1 MRIFNSIQEFN
12 EARDGLGKLS
22 FVPTMG
28 NLHQGHSSLVD
39 IAKQFKNKIIASIY
53 VNKLQFNDDNDYLNY
68 PKTLNSDIE
77 LLEKHG
83 CDYVLIPDDSILD
96 NIQSMQAPPKS
107 KKLCGQSR
115 PGHFEGVLTILN
127 KFFRIIDPNI
137 AIFGKKDYQQFI
149 MVRDFIKNNN
159 LNIKIIGGNT
169 VRESSGLA
177 LSSRN
182 NLLSAEEK
190 LIAAKLYEVLNDIES
205 KKNNLNTNF
214 INSKKDYLE
223 SYGIKVDYLT
233 TCDPE
238 SLEESYEI
246 NNKDLLVAIAAYV
259 GKVRLIDNLIIR
271 KL

>member
-1 MRIFNSIQEFN
+1 
-12 EARDGLGKLS
+12 
-22 FVPTMG
+22 
-28 NLHQGHSSLVD
+28 
-39 IAKQFKNKIIASIY
+39 
-53 VNKLQFNDDNDYLNY
+53 
-68 PKTLNSDIE
+68 
-77 LLEKHG
+77 
-83 CDYVLIPDDSILD
+83 
-96 NIQSMQAPPKS
+96 
-107 KKLCGQSR
+107 
-115 PGHFEGVLTILN
+115 
-127 KFFRIIDPNI
+127 
-137 AIFGKKDYQQFI
+137 

-182 NLLSAEEK
+182 NLLSNQEK
-190 LIAAKLYEVLNDIES
+190 LIAAKLYEVLKDIES

-223 SYGIKVDYLT
+223 SYDIKVDYLT

>member
-1 MRIFNSIQEFN
+1 M
-12 EARDGLGKLS
+12 
-22 FVPTMG
+22 
-28 NLHQGHSSLVD
+28 
-39 IAKQFKNKIIASIY
+39 
-53 VNKLQFNDDNDYLNY
+53 
-68 PKTLNSDIE
+68 
-77 LLEKHG
+77 
-83 CDYVLIPDDSILD
+83 
-96 NIQSMQAPPKS
+96 
-107 KKLCGQSR
+107 
-115 PGHFEGVLTILN
+115 
-127 KFFRIIDPNI
+127 
-137 AIFGKKDYQQFI
+137 
-149 MVRDFIKNNN
+149 
-159 LNIKIIGGNT
+159 NIKIIGGNT

-182 NLLSAEEK
+182 NLLSTQEK
-190 LIAAKLYEVLNDIES
+190 LIAAKLYEVLNDIKS
-205 KKNNLNTNF
+205 NKNNLNTNF

>member
-1 MRIFNSIQEFN
+1 
-12 EARDGLGKLS
+12 
-22 FVPTMG
+22 
-28 NLHQGHSSLVD
+28 
-39 IAKQFKNKIIASIY
+39 
-53 VNKLQFNDDNDYLNY
+53 
-68 PKTLNSDIE
+68 
-77 LLEKHG
+77 
-83 CDYVLIPDDSILD
+83 
-96 NIQSMQAPPKS
+96 
-107 KKLCGQSR
+107 
-115 PGHFEGVLTILN
+115 VLTILN
-127 KFFRIIDPNI
+127 KFFEIIDPNI
-137 AIFGKKDYQQFI
+137 VIFGKKDYQQFI
-149 MVRDFIKNNN
+149 MVRDFINNNN

-182 NLLSAEEK
+182 NLLSTQEK
-190 LIAAKLYEVLNDIES
+190 LIAAKLYEVLSDIES
-205 KKNNLNTNF
+205 NKNNLNTNF

-233 TCDPE
+233 TCDPK